1 MTDWVKQQLN
11 SKIFRRLFFA
21 ILAAAEVPMILVIL
35 LNPHSWFSDSRSFVA
50 NAVNVLLFLLL
61 AAVVSGVIAF
71 FLSRYLTMP
80 ISEFEK
86 SATKI
91 ARGDFSHE
99 ITVQSDNEIGRL
111 AKLFNYMTLELR
123 RLDRMNLA
131 KIIEEKR
138 KLETIIKN
146 IADGVIVTDP
156 RLNVSVLN
164 DSIRKWYNLQ
174 DEVIDSKPLTDYIE
188 EPKLVQLIEDA
199 SNRKRKILPGVE
211 MAVKPEGEWK
221 TRILQGRAARV
232 LQDDG
237 VLIGVVTIL
246 RDVTQQKE
254 IDRMKTELVSMVA
267 HELRSP
273 LTSISGFSELLLD
286 DDITREQSEEY
297 ARIIL
302 TEASRLSDLINKF
315 LDISRI
321 ESGRIQ
327 PKKAEI
333 DLNET
338 VQMVVGNNSYLAGK
352 KNIEVEVH
360 ESPDMALV
368 YADSGMME
376 QVFLNLF
383 SNAIK
388 YSHEN
393 TRIDIVVKN
402 TERNVIVEVHDQGFG
417 IPREA
422 LPKIFDKFYRVTDD
436 QKVREV
442 TGSGLG
448 LSLVKQIVD
457 MHNGHME
464 VDSEIGKGSVFT
476 VLLPKMNGKR
486 IENIVVEDSE
496 DIIH

>member
-1 MTDWVKQQLN
+1 MTDWIKQQLE
-11 SKIFRRLFFA
+11 SKIFRRLFMA
-21 ILAAAEVPMILVIL
+21 TVAAAEVPILLVIL
-35 LNPHSWFSDSRSFVA
+35 LNLHTWFPAERGVAASLLNIILFLALAAFVA
-50 NAVNVLLFLLL
+50 
-61 AAVVSGVIAF
+61 GVIAF
-71 FLSRYLTMP
+71 FISRYITIP

-99 ITVQSDNEIGRL
+99 ITVQGDNEIGRL

-164 DSIRKWYNLQ
+164 DAIRTWYNLQ
-174 DEVIDSKPLTDYIE
+174 DVNVNSKPLADYIE
-188 EPKLVQLIEDA
+188 EPKLLQLINDA
-199 SNRKRKILPGVE
+199 STKKRKVLPGVE
-211 MAVKPEGEWK
+211 IAVKPEGEWK

-232 LQDDG
+232 FQDDG

-254 IDRMKTELVSMVA
+254 IDKMKTELVSMVA

-286 DDITREQSEEY
+286 DDLTREQSEEY

-327 PKKAEI
+327 PKKSDV

-338 VQMVVGNNSYLAGK
+338 VAIVVGNNSYLAGK
-352 KNIEVEVH
+352 KSIQVEVH
-360 ESPDMALV
+360 ETLDNAIV

-393 TRIDIVVKN
+393 TRIDIVIK
-402 TERNVIVEVHDQGFG
+402 TTSQKVIVEVHDQGFG

-422 LPKIFDKFYRVTDD
+422 LAKIFDKFYRVTDD
-436 QKVREV
+436 QNVREA

-457 MHNGHME
+457 MHSGNME
-464 VDSEIGKGSVFT
+464 VDSEVGKGSVFS
-476 VLLPKMNGKR
+476 VIIPKMNAKQ
-486 IENIVVEDSE
+486 IENLAVEDSE

>member
-1 MTDWVKQQLN
+1 MAEWVKEQL
-11 SKIFRRLFFA
+11 SSRLFRSLFFA
-21 ILAAAEVPMILVIL
+21 TLAAAEVPMILAIL
-35 LNPHSWFSDSRSFVA
+35 INLPSWLSADLGTAAIIIRI
-50 NAVNVLLFLLL
+50 LLFLVL
-61 AAVVSGVIAF
+61 AALVSGLIAF
-71 FLSRYLTMP
+71 YISRFITMP

-99 ITVQSDNEIGRL
+99 IKIHNDDEIGRL
-111 AKLFNYMTLELR
+111 AKLFNYMTIELR
-123 RLDRMNLA
+123 RLDRMNLS

-138 KLETIIKN
+138 KFETIIKN
-146 IADGVIVTDP
+146 IADGVIVTDAQQ
-156 RLNVSVLN
+156 NISVLN
-164 DSIRKWYNLQ
+164 DTFRKWYNLQ
-174 DEVIDSKPLTDYIE
+174 DKNLDAQQLSKFIE
-188 EPKLVQLIEDA
+188 DPKLQQLIEEA
-199 SNRKRKILPGVE
+199 TSRKKTVLPGIE
-211 MAVKPEGEWK
+211 IAVKPEGEWK
-221 TRILQGRAARV
+221 QRILQGRAARV

-286 DDITREQSEEY
+286 EDISREQSEEY

-327 PKKAEI
+327 PKKTDI

-338 VQMVVGNNSYLAGK
+338 LQMVVGNNSYLASQK
-352 KNIEVEVH
+352 EIDVEIH
-360 ESPDMALV
+360 D
-368 YADSGMME
+368 ADNLPMVRADAGMME

-383 SNAIK
+383 SNAVK
-388 YSHEN
+388 YSPAH
-393 TRIDIVVKN
+393 TRIDIVLKS
-402 TERNVIVEVHDQGFG
+402 TEQNLMVEVHDQGYG

-422 LPKIFDKFYRVTDD
+422 IPKIFDKFYRVTDD
-436 QKVREV
+436 ENVREV

-457 MHNGHME
+457 MHGGHME
-464 VDSEIGKGSVFT
+464 VDSQVGKGSVFC
-476 VLLPKMNGKR
+476 VILPRLNAKR
-486 IENIVVEDSE
+486 TAILAENSE
-496 DIIH
+496 DIIQ

>member
-1 MTDWVKQQLN
+1 MANWIKQQL
-11 SKIFRRLFFA
+11 SSRLFRRLFMA
-21 ILAAAEVPMILVIL
+21 TLAAAELPMILVIL
-35 LNPHSWFSDSRSFVA
+35 FNLDSWTGTDASA
-50 NAVNVLLFLLL
+50 LAVVWHVLIFLIL
-61 AAVVSGVIAF
+61 AAIIAGLIAF
-71 FLSRYLTMP
+71 FISRFITMP

-99 ITVQSDNEIGRL
+99 IKVHSNDEIGRL
-111 AKLFNYMTLELR
+111 AKLFNYMTIELR
-123 RLDRMNLA
+123 RLDRMNIA
-131 KIIEEKR
+131 KIFEEKR

-156 RLNVSVLN
+156 QLNISVLN
-164 DSIRKWYNLQ
+164 DAIRKWYELPDQNLNSQPLETLIQ
-174 DEVIDSKPLTDYIE
+174 D
-188 EPKLVQLIEDA
+188 PKLLQLIDEA
-199 SNRKRKILPGVE
+199 THKKKTVLPGVE
-211 MAVKPEGEWK
+211 IDIKPEGEWK
-221 TRILQGRAARV
+221 SRVLQGRAARV

-286 DDITREQSEEY
+286 EDITREQSEEY

-327 PKKAEI
+327 PKKTDV
-333 DLNET
+333 DLNEIL
-338 VQMVVGNNSYLAGK
+338 QMVVGNNSYIAGQK
-352 KNIEVEVH
+352 GIEVEVH
-360 ESPDMALV
+360 ESPNLPLV
-368 YADSGMME
+368 RADSGMME

-383 SNAIK
+383 SNAVK
-388 YSHEN
+388 YSTSG
-393 TRIDIVVKN
+393 TRVDIVLKQ
-402 TERNVIVEVHDQGFG
+402 TEQDVIVEVHDQGYG
-417 IPREA
+417 IPRESI
-422 LPKIFDKFYRVTDD
+422 PKIFDKFYRVTDD
-436 QKVREV
+436 ENVREV
-442 TGSGLG
+442 TGTGLG
-448 LSLVKQIVD
+448 LSLVKQIID
-457 MHNGHME
+457 MHSGHME
-464 VDSEIGKGSVFT
+464 VDSEVGKGSVF
-476 VLLPKMNGKR
+476 
-486 IENIVVEDSE
+486 IVVLPRINSKPVANLVPEDSE

>member
-1 MTDWVKQQLN
+1 MTNWIKQQLG
-11 SKIFRRLFFA
+11 SKIFRRLFFTT
-21 ILAAAEVPMILVIL
+21 LAAAEIPMILVIILNWQDWFKTDVSTAANL
-35 LNPHSWFSDSRSFVA
+35 LHVG
-50 NAVNVLLFLLL
+50 LFLVL
-61 AAVVSGVIAF
+61 AAAVSGAVALFI
-71 FLSRYLTMP
+71 SRFITSP

-99 ITVQSDNEIGRL
+99 ISVKSDDEIGRL

-156 RLNVSVLN
+156 KLKISVLN
-164 DSIRKWYNLQ
+164 DSIKRWYDLQ
-174 DEVIDSKPLTDYIE
+174 ETDVFEKPLSKFIE
-188 EPKLVQLIEDA
+188 EPKLLQLIEEA
-199 SNRKRKILPGVE
+199 TKRKKTVLPGVE
-211 MAVKPEGEWK
+211 VAVKPEGEWK
-221 TRILQGRAARV
+221 TRVLQGRAARV

-286 DDITREQSEEY
+286 EDIDREQSEEY

-327 PKKAEI
+327 PKKSYV
-333 DLNET
+333 DLNDT
-338 VQMVVGNNSYLAGK
+338 IQMVVGNNSYLASRK
-352 KNIEVEVH
+352 TIEVEVH
-360 ESPDMALV
+360 ESPVAASV
-368 YADSGMME
+368 YADNGMME

-388 YSHEN
+388 YSPGK
-393 TRIDIVVKN
+393 TRIDIVVKSSQQ
-402 TERNVIVEVHDQGFG
+402 NVVVEVHDQGFG

-422 LPKIFDKFYRVTDD
+422 IPKIFDKFYRVTDD
-436 QKVREV
+436 ENVRES

-448 LSLVKQIVD
+448 LALVKQIID
-457 MHNGHME
+457 MHGGHLE
-464 VDSEIGKGSVFT
+464 VSSEVGKGSVFSAIM
-476 VLLPKMNGKR
+476 PKLHHDQST
-486 IENIVVEDSE
+486 EFEDPE
-496 DIIH
+496 EIIH

>member
-1 MTDWVKQQLN
+1 MTNWVKEQLS
-11 SKIFRRLFFA
+11 SKLFRRLF
-21 ILAAAEVPMILVIL
+21 ISTLAAAELPMVLFVLISLPTWL
-35 LNPHSWFSDSRSFVA
+35 LA
-50 NAVNVLLFLLL
+50 NLSASSIAIRIALFLMLS
-61 AAVVSGVIAF
+61 AIISGIIAF
-71 FLSRYLTMP
+71 FISRFITTP

-99 ITVQSDNEIGRL
+99 IKVHNDDEIGRL

-138 KLETIIKN
+138 KFETIIKN

-156 RLNVSVLN
+156 QLKISVLN
-164 DSIRKWYNLQ
+164 ETIRKWYNLEDKDYSGQ
-174 DEVIDSKPLTDYIE
+174 DFEKFIE
-188 EPKLVQLIEDA
+188 DAKLLQLIEEA
-199 SNRKRKILPGVE
+199 THRKKSVLPGVE
-211 MAVKPEGEWK
+211 ISIKPEGEWK
-221 TRILQGRAARV
+221 MRVLQGRAARV

-254 IDRMKTELVSMVA
+254 IDKMKTELVSMVA

-286 DDITREQSEEY
+286 EDISREQSEEY

-327 PKKAEI
+327 PKKTDI
-333 DLNET
+333 DLNEI
-338 VQMVVGNNSYLAGK
+338 VQMVVGNNSYLASQK
-352 KNIEVEVH
+352 EIDVEIH
-360 ESPDMALV
+360 DAENLPLIR
-368 YADSGMME
+368 ADAGMME

-383 SNAIK
+383 SNAVK
-388 YSHEN
+388 YSPAH
-393 TRIDIVVKN
+393 TRVDIVLKN
-402 TERNVIVEVHDQGFG
+402 SDQNVIIEVHDQGFG

-422 LPKIFDKFYRVTDD
+422 IPKIFDKFYRVTDD
-436 QKVREV
+436 ENVREV

-457 MHNGHME
+457 MHGGHLE
-464 VDSEIGKGSVFT
+464 VESQVGRGSVFC
-476 VLLPKMNGKR
+476 VFLPRLNSKR
-486 IENIVVEDSE
+486 TAVMAENSE
-496 DIIH
+496 DIIQ

>member
-1 MTDWVKQQLN
+1 MAKWVKQQLG
-11 SKIFRRLFFA
+11 SKIFRRLFLST
-21 ILAAAEVPMILVIL
+21 LAAAEMPMVLVIV
-35 LNPHSWFSDSRSFVA
+35 LNWNDWFPSGRNS
-50 NAVNVLLFLLL
+50 LFNISHALIFIFL
-61 AAVVSGVIAF
+61 AAAVAGSIAF
-71 FLSRYLTMP
+71 FISRFITMP

-99 ITVQSDNEIGRL
+99 IKVQSADEIGRL
-111 AKLFNYMTLELR
+111 ARLFNYMTLELR
-123 RLDRMNLA
+123 RLDRMNLS

-138 KLETIIKN
+138 KFETIIKN

-156 RLNVSVLN
+156 KLNVSVMN
-164 DSIRKWYNLQ
+164 DAIRTWYNLKSADVAMQ
-174 DEVIDSKPLTDYIE
+174 PLEEVVD
-188 EPKLVQLIEDA
+188 EPKLVQLIEEA
-199 SNRKRKILPGVE
+199 TKRKKTALPGVE
-211 MAVKPEGEWK
+211 IAVKPEGEWK

-286 DDITREQSEEY
+286 DDLTREQGEEY

-302 TEASRLSDLINKF
+302 TEASRLSELINKF

-327 PKKAEI
+327 PKKSKV

-338 VQMVVGNNSYLAGK
+338 IQMVVGNNSYLATK
-352 KNIEVEVH
+352 KNIAVEVH
-360 ESPDMALV
+360 ETSEAAVV
-368 YADSGMME
+368 YADGGMME

-383 SNAIK
+383 SNSIK
-388 YSHEN
+388 YSPEN
-393 TRIDIVVKN
+393 TRIDIIVKN
-402 TERNVIVEVHDQGFG
+402 TSRNIIVEVHDQGYG
-417 IPREA
+417 IPRESI
-422 LPKIFDKFYRVTDD
+422 PNIFDKFYRVTDD
-436 QKVREV
+436 ENVRET

-448 LSLVKQIVD
+448 LSLVKQIID
-457 MHNGHME
+457 MHGGHLE
-464 VDSEIGKGSVFT
+464 VDSEVGKGSVFS
-476 VLLPKMNGKR
+476 VILPQLNRKR
-486 IENIVVEDSE
+486 SASLVAEDSE

>member
-1 MTDWVKQQLN
+1 MVLVVLLN
-11 SKIFRRLFFA
+11 WKSWFPDGRLSLINVSHALIFFF
-21 ILAAAEVPMILVIL
+21 LAAA
-35 LNPHSWFSDSRSFVA
+35 VA
-50 NAVNVLLFLLL
+50 
-61 AAVVSGVIAF
+61 GTIAF
-71 FLSRYLTMP
+71 FISRFITTP
-80 ISEFEK
+80 ISEFEQ

-99 ITVQSDNEIGRL
+99 IKVQSADEIGRL
-111 AKLFNYMTLELR
+111 ARLFNYMTLELR
-123 RLDRMNLA
+123 RLDRMNLS

-138 KLETIIKN
+138 KFETIIKN

-156 RLNVSVLN
+156 KLNLSVMN
-164 DSIRKWYNLQ
+164 DAIRNWYNLPAT
-174 DEVIDSKPLTDYIE
+174 EIDLQPLADIVD
-188 EPKLVQLIEDA
+188 EPKLLQLIEEA
-199 SNRKRKILPGVE
+199 TKRKKTALPGVE
-211 MAVKPEGEWK
+211 IAVKPEGEWK

-254 IDRMKTELVSMVA
+254 IDKMKTELVSMVA

-286 DDITREQSEEY
+286 DDLTREQGEEY

-302 TEASRLSDLINKF
+302 TEASRLSELINKF

-327 PKKAEI
+327 PKKSRV

-338 VQMVVGNNSYLAGK
+338 IHMVVGNNSYLATRRS
-352 KNIEVEVH
+352 IAVEVH
-360 ESPDMALV
+360 EAPDQAIV

-383 SNAIK
+383 SNSIK
-388 YSHEN
+388 YSPEN
-393 TRIDIVVKN
+393 TRIDIVIKR
-402 TERNVIVEVHDQGFG
+402 TQHNVFVEVHDQGYG

-422 LPKIFDKFYRVTDD
+422 IPNIFDKFYRVTDD
-436 QKVREV
+436 ENVREA

-448 LSLVKQIVD
+448 LSLVKQIID
-457 MHNGHME
+457 MHGGHLE
-464 VDSEIGKGSVFT
+464 VDSEVGKGSVFS
-476 VLLPKMNGKR
+476 VILPQLHRKR
-486 IENIVVEDSE
+486 SESLVTEDSE

>member
-1 MTDWVKQQLN
+1 
-11 SKIFRRLFFA
+11 
-21 ILAAAEVPMILVIL
+21 
-35 LNPHSWFSDSRSFVA
+35 
-50 NAVNVLLFLLL
+50 
-61 AAVVSGVIAF
+61 
-71 FLSRYLTMP
+71 
-80 ISEFEK
+80 
-86 SATKI
+86 
-91 ARGDFSHE
+91 
-99 ITVQSDNEIGRL
+99 
-111 AKLFNYMTLELR
+111 MTLELR

-164 DSIRKWYNLQ
+164 DAIRKWYNLQ
-174 DEVIDSKPLTDYIE
+174 TDDLSSKPLSNYIE
-188 EPKLVQLIEDA
+188 EPKLIQLIEDA
-199 SNRKRKILPGVE
+199 STKERKILPGVE
-211 MAVKPEGEWK
+211 VAVKPEGEWK
-221 TRILQGRAARV
+221 TRVLQGRAARV

-327 PKKAEI
+327 PKKGKV

-338 VQMVVGNNSYLAGK
+338 LQMVVGNNSYLAAK

-360 ESPDMALV
+360 ESSNIAMV
-368 YADSGMME
+368 YADSSMME

-388 YSHEN
+388 YSHDN
-393 TRIDIVVKN
+393 TRIDVVIK
-402 TERNVIVEVHDQGFG
+402 TTSQNVIVEVHDQGFG

-422 LPKIFDKFYRVTDD
+422 LSKIFDKFYRVTDD
-436 QKVREV
+436 QNVREV

-464 VDSEIGKGSVFT
+464 VDSEVGKGSVFS
-476 VLLPKMNGKR
+476 VILPKINSKR
-486 IENIVVEDSE
+486 IQNMVVEDSE
-496 DIIH
+496 DIIR

>member
-11 SKIFRRLFFA
+11 SKIFRRLF
-21 ILAAAEVPMILVIL
+21 ISTLAAAEVPMILVIL
-35 LNPHSWFSDSRSFVA
+35 LNPHTWLKAEQSLSGNILNIF
-50 NAVNVLLFLLL
+50 LFLLL
-61 AAVVSGVIAF
+61 AAAVSGIIAF
-71 FLSRYLTMP
+71 FISRYITMP

-164 DSIRKWYNLQ
+164 DAIRKWYNLS
-174 DEVIDSKPLTDYIE
+174 DENVNSKPLADYIE
-188 EPKLVQLIEDA
+188 EPKLIQLIEDA
-199 SNRKRKILPGVE
+199 TNKKRKILPGVE

-232 LQDDG
+232 FQDDG

-327 PKKAEI
+327 PKKSQV

-338 VQMVVGNNSYLAGK
+338 VQMVIGNNSYLAGK
-352 KNIEVEVH
+352 KNIQVEVH
-360 ESPDMALV
+360 ESAETAQV
-368 YADSGMME
+368 FADGGMME

-383 SNAIK
+383 SNAVK
-388 YSHEN
+388 YSHDN

-402 TERNVIVEVHDQGFG
+402 TTQNVIVEVHDQGFG
-417 IPREA
+417 IPRDA
-422 LPKIFDKFYRVTDD
+422 LSKIFDKFYRVTDD
-436 QKVREV
+436 QNVREV

-457 MHNGHME
+457 LHNGHME
-464 VDSEIGKGSVFT
+464 VDSELGKGSVFS
-476 VLLPKMNGKR
+476 VILPKVNSVR
-486 IENIVVEDSE
+486 FENMVVEDSE

>member
-1 MTDWVKQQLN
+1 MQEWVKQQVN
-11 SKIFRRLFFA
+11 SKIFRRLFIA
-21 ILAAAEVPMILVIL
+21 TLAASEVPMILVIL
-35 LNPHSWFSDSRSFVA
+35 LNQHAWFSGERSVA
-50 NAVNVLLFLLL
+50 ANILHIALFLML
-61 AAVVSGVIAF
+61 AAAVSGAIAF
-71 FLSRYLTMP
+71 FLSRYITIP

-99 ITVQSDNEIGRL
+99 IKVRGDNEIGRL

-164 DSIRKWYNLQ
+164 DAIRKWYNLQ
-174 DEVIDSKPLTDYIE
+174 TDDLSSKPLSNYIE
-188 EPKLVQLIEDA
+188 EPKLIQLIEDA
-199 SNRKRKILPGVE
+199 STKERKILPGVE
-211 MAVKPEGEWK
+211 VAVKPEGEWK
-221 TRILQGRAARV
+221 TRVLQGRAARV

-327 PKKAEI
+327 PKKGKV

-338 VQMVVGNNSYLAGK
+338 LQMVVGNNSYLAAK

-360 ESPDMALV
+360 ESSNIAMV
-368 YADSGMME
+368 YADSSMME

-388 YSHEN
+388 YSHDN
-393 TRIDIVVKN
+393 TRIDVVIK
-402 TERNVIVEVHDQGFG
+402 TTSQNVIVEVHDQGFG

-422 LPKIFDKFYRVTDD
+422 LSKIFDKFYRVTDD
-436 QKVREV
+436 QNVREV

-464 VDSEIGKGSVFT
+464 VDSEVGKGSVFS
-476 VLLPKMNGKR
+476 VILPKINSKR
-486 IENIVVEDSE
+486 IQNMVVEDSE
-496 DIIH
+496 DIIR

>member
-1 MTDWVKQQLN
+1 MARWVKQQLG
-11 SKIFRRLFFA
+11 SKIFRRLFLA
-21 ILAAAEVPMILVIL
+21 TLAAAEAPMVLVIL
-35 LNPHSWFSDSRSFVA
+35 LNLNDWFPPGRNSLY
-50 NAVNVLLFLLL
+50 NVSHALIFLLL
-61 AAVVSGVIAF
+61 AAAVAGTIAF
-71 FLSRYLTMP
+71 FISRFITTP
-80 ISEFEK
+80 ISEFEQ

-99 ITVQSDNEIGRL
+99 IKVQSDDEIGRV
-111 AKLFNYMTLELR
+111 ARLFNYMTLELR
-123 RLDRMNLA
+123 RLDRMNLS

-138 KLETIIKN
+138 KFETIIKN

-156 RLNVSVLN
+156 KLNVSVMN
-164 DSIRKWYNLQ
+164 DAIRNWYSLQ
-174 DEVIDSKPLTDYIE
+174 DADSTVQKLESIVDD
-188 EPKLVQLIEDA
+188 PKLIQLIEQA
-199 SNRKRKILPGVE
+199 TKRKKTVLPGVE
-211 MAVKPEGEWK
+211 ISVRPEGEWK

-286 DDITREQSEEY
+286 DDLTREQGEEY

-302 TEASRLSDLINKF
+302 TEASRLSELINKF

-327 PKKAEI
+327 PKKGQV

-338 VQMVVGNNSYLAGK
+338 IQMVIGNNSYLATRK
-352 KNIEVEVH
+352 SIAVEVH
-360 ESPDMALV
+360 EAPEQAKV
-368 YADSGMME
+368 YADGGMME

-388 YSHEN
+388 YSPEN
-393 TRIDIVVKN
+393 TRIDIVIKN
-402 TERNVIVEVHDQGFG
+402 SRQNVYVEVHDQGYG

-422 LPKIFDKFYRVTDD
+422 IPNIFDKFYRVTDD
-436 QKVREV
+436 ENVREE

-448 LSLVKQIVD
+448 LSLVKQIID
-457 MHNGHME
+457 MHGGHLE
-464 VDSEIGKGSVFT
+464 VDSEVNKGSVFS
-476 VLLPKMNGKR
+476 VILPELNSKR
-486 IENIVVEDSE
+486 TDNFVTEDSE

>member
-1 MTDWVKQQLN
+1 MAKWVKQQLG
-11 SKIFRRLFFA
+11 SKIFRRLFLATLIAAEAPMVLVVLLNWNDWFPA
-21 ILAAAEVPMILVIL
+21 GRSSLFNVSHALIFIFLAAA
-35 LNPHSWFSDSRSFVA
+35 VA
-50 NAVNVLLFLLL
+50 
-61 AAVVSGVIAF
+61 GTIAF
-71 FLSRYLTMP
+71 FISRFIATP

-99 ITVQSDNEIGRL
+99 IKVQSDDEVGRL
-111 AKLFNYMTLELR
+111 ARLFNYMTLELR
-123 RLDRMNLA
+123 RLDRMNLS

-138 KLETIIKN
+138 KFETIIKN

-156 RLNVSVLN
+156 KLNISVLN
-164 DSIRKWYNLQ
+164 DAIRNWYNIQ
-174 DEVIDSKPLTDYIE
+174 DMNISSQSLESVID
-188 EPKLVQLIEDA
+188 EPKLIQLIEEA
-199 SNRKRKILPGVE
+199 TKRRKTALPGVE
-211 MAVKPEGEWK
+211 IAVKPEGEWK

-286 DDITREQSEEY
+286 DDLTREQAEEY

-302 TEASRLSDLINKF
+302 TEASRLSELINKF

-327 PKKAEI
+327 PKKGEV

-338 VQMVVGNNSYLAGK
+338 IQMVVGNNSYIATQK
-352 KNIEVEVH
+352 KISVEVH
-360 ESPDMALV
+360 EAPKAAKV
-368 YADSGMME
+368 YADGGMME

-388 YSHEN
+388 YSPEN

-402 TERNVIVEVHDQGFG
+402 SQQNVVVEVHDQGYG

-422 LPKIFDKFYRVTDD
+422 IPNIFDKFYRVTDD
-436 QKVREV
+436 ENVRET

-448 LSLVKQIVD
+448 LSLVKQIID
-457 MHNGHME
+457 MHGGHLE
-464 VDSEIGKGSVFT
+464 VDSEVGKGSVFS
-476 VLLPKMNGKR
+476 VILPQLHSKR
-486 IENIVVEDSE
+486 IGSYVAEDSE